1 MKMTASLL
9 QACDYYFQTSSN
21 RALEQLH
28 DTLTT
33 GFIGNA
39 ATKRGESYEDYV
51 NKVLAEDGKFKL
63 DIEQEAFEELRG
75 TLQQEWIKPYAVDTK
90 FGTFIFKGRTDY
102 RRSDNKMIYDLKTTK
117 RFKAESYHTKWQHT
131 IYANAMGSPAF
142 KYIVAVFEDT
152 DGLTPVAIHKVQP
165 VVKPESELIKEV
177 ETCVDFLVKTFK
189 EDFEHWAGGKIEA

>member
-39 ATKRGESYEDYV
+39 ATKRGEAYEDYV

-90 FGTFIFKGRTDY
+90 FGTFIFKGRITEGPIT
-102 RRSDNKMIYDLKTTK
+102 R
-117 RFKAESYHTKWQHT
+117 
-131 IYANAMGSPAF
+131 
-142 KYIVAVFEDT
+142 
-152 DGLTPVAIHKVQP
+152 
-165 VVKPESELIKEV
+165 
-177 ETCVDFLVKTFK
+177 
-189 EDFEHWAGGKIEA
+189 